1 MFSIKKMVLSSLVL
15 PISQRISLPGHFDTP
30 VILEEARLVE
40 SLDDGIALMRV
51 STRRMFEAIP
61 DDAPPLE
68 AVKCLDNIGLM
79 CIRIARLSLIRY
91 KMQGEPVLDLESL
104 LKLELD

>member
-1 MFSIKKMVLSSLVL
+1 MVSSSLVL

-40 SLDDGIALMRV
+40 SLDDEIAIALMRV

-91 KMQGEPVLDLESL
+91 KMQGEPVLDFESL